1 MTLGRRVLVT
11 GGAGYV
17 GAVLVP
23 KLLAAGHEVVV
34 LDTYWYGRDVLAAVA
49 EHPALTE
56 IAGDLR
62 DRATTEQALAGCD
75 SVIHLAC
82 ISNDPSAD
90 LDEAF
95 TLAINRDASAQL
107 IDLAVDEGVSR
118 FIHVSSSSVYGIKE
132 TPDVDETLP
141 LEPLTVYSRCK
152 VDVEQMVLD
161 ANARAPTF
169 CGVNLRPAT
178 VCGMS
183 PRLRLDLTV
192 NILTMHAWRKGL
204 ITVFGG
210 SQLRPN
216 IHIED
221 VTDAYVESLEWPA
234 GLIRGEAF
242 NIGYEN
248 HSVWEI
254 AELVQTTF
262 PQGAVEITRTGSSDN
277 RSYHISSAKIEC
289 VLGFTPKRTLRD
301 AMADLKSAFDAGAVA
316 DFDDDVY
323 VNMRR
328 MRALAV
334 SA

>member
-1 MTLGRRVLVT
+1 MSTHRVLVT

-17 GAVLVP
+17 GSVLVP

-49 EHPALTE
+49 DHPALTE
-56 IAGDLR
+56 IVGDLR
-62 DRATTEQALAGCD
+62 DLETTQQALEGCD

-90 LDEAF
+90 LNEALS
-95 TLAINRDASAQL
+95 LAINRDASADL
-107 IDLAVDEGVSR
+107 IDLAVEAGIER

-132 TPDVDETLP
+132 EPNVHEDLP

-152 VDVEQMVLD
+152 VDVEQMVLA
-161 ANARAPTF
+161 ANARAPDF

-192 NILTMHAWRKGL
+192 NILTMLAWRNGR
-204 ITVFGG
+204 ITVNGG
-210 SQLRPN
+210 DQLRPN

-221 VTDAYVESLEWPA
+221 VTDAYVLALDWPA
-234 GLIRGEAF
+234 EVIRGQAY

-248 HSVWEI
+248 HSVMEI
-254 AELVQTTF
+254 AEMVQATF
-262 PQGAVEITRTGSSDN
+262 PEGSVEIVLTGSTDH
-277 RSYHISSAKIEC
+277 RSYHISSAKIERD
-289 VLGFTPKRTLRD
+289 LGFEPSYTLKD
-301 AMADLKSAFDAGAVA
+301 AMSDLKTAFDEGAVE

-323 VNMRR
+323 VNMKR
-328 MRALAV
+328 MKTLDIQA
-334 SA
+334 